1 MKERFYLEGETKPN
15 FFNYILF
22 QVIFVCMRQRRS
34 RLSEE
39 ARALQ
44 FSEGMLLDE
53 NNLSLDVLV
62 LWMARMS

>member
-22 QVIFVCMRQRRS
+22 IFVCMRQRRS

-39 ARALQ
+39 VRALQ

-53 NNLSLDVLV
+53 NNLSLEVLV

>member
-1 MKERFYLEGETKPN
+1 MKERFYLEGETKQN

-39 ARALQ
+39 VRALQ

-53 NNLSLDVLV
+53 NNLSLEVLV